1 MKSNK
6 ASSVLI
12 LLFFLLSIGLS
23 SYGQAAKLE
32 LKYLGAAGWIIQQ
45 DTLVVLL
52 DPYLSRIKLDPTNP
66 DENDQRKTYVRSDF
80 FESDTVVINAVIKK
94 ADYIFIHHS
103 HFDHLSD
110 VPYIAKKTGAKIIG
124 TETTCNIL
132 RAYGIKDDQLYE
144 VKGGEDYDFKDLS
157 VMVIPSI
164 HSALRFKHYFD
175 SRVYTEVPTA
185 PLKIGDFV
193 EGGSF
198 MYLIRFKNHTMLT
211 MGGMN
216 YIEREINGLKPDILL
231 AGVNFSRNEIYKY
244 TERLLTATGYPKI
257 VIPTHWDDFR
267 VPYEFSQKKSVETK
281 VTPFIQEVK
290 ATTTKSRV
298 IVPEHLKTIV
308 IE

>member
-1 MKSNK
+1 MKNIATSK
-6 ASSVLI
+6 ILTLLIFLQSMYFSAS
-12 LLFFLLSIGLS
+12 
-23 SYGQAAKLE
+23 GQTSKIE
-32 LKYLGAAGWIIQQ
+32 LKYLGAAGWIINQ

-52 DPYLSRIKLDPTNP
+52 DPYLSRIKLDPTNADP
-66 DENDQRKTYVRSDF
+66 NDKRKTYVRSDY
-80 FESDTVVINAVIKK
+80 FESDTVVIDREIKK

-144 VKGGEDYDFKDLS
+144 VKGGEDYDFKDIS

-175 SRVYTEVPTA
+175 SRVYTEVPEA
-185 PLKIGDFV
+185 PLKIADFV

-216 YIEREINGLKPDILL
+216 YIEREISGLKPDILL

-267 VPYEFSQKKSVETK
+267 VPYEVSQKKSVETK

-290 ATTTKSRV
+290 ATNSKSQV
-298 IVPEHLKTIV
+298 IVPQHLKTIV
-308 IE
+308 ID